1 MNTVAL
7 YSQKWYLLLISLLF
21 YNEFCFKNKSN
32 DAIDFIAKAIAIEM
46 HIALWRIASHRFK
59 NFCQVRKE

>member
-7 YSQKWYLLLISLLF
+7 YYQKWYLLLISLFF
-21 YNEFCFKNKSN
+21 YKEFCFKNKSN

-46 HIALWRIASHRFK
+46 HIALWHIAGHSLK
-59 NFCQVRKE
+59 NSCQVRKE